1 MYPSAS
7 ELRKLERET
16 LRRVTEIGE
25 FGKLGDLQSAAN
37 RAISSINELTGT
49 VDVNLGFILDIRL
62 RGDRKGKPVPRRI
75 DLGALVVAT
84 ADNKHVRNASYSL
97 LICRNSQP
105 KTSPVVRK
113 IHFDYEPEAFRNLAE
128 PKPSFHMQLC
138 GKLSPHHRN
147 EGYSEIKLQA
157 LYPGWEK
164 PRIPIA
170 PTCIALMLNW
180 LLLEFQA
187 DPASQAILR
196 NPSWRKW
203 VAHAERMILLPYF
216 AAAKKFLDSTA
227 HKDRRFLQAHLYGME
242 SE

>member
-1 MYPSAS
+1 MYPTAS
-7 ELRKLERET
+7 ELRRLERET

-25 FGKLGDLQSAAN
+25 FGKLGDLQWAAN
-37 RAISSINELTGT
+37 RAMSSINELTGT

-84 ADNKHVRNASYSL
+84 ADNKYVRNASYSL

-105 KTSPVVRK
+105 KSSPVVRK
-113 IHFDYEPEAFRNLAE
+113 IHFDYEPEAFRNGAE
-128 PKPSFHMQLC
+128 PKPSFHMQ
-138 GKLSPHHRN
+138 
-147 EGYSEIKLQA
+147 I
-157 LYPGWEK
+157 
-164 PRIPIA
+164 
-170 PTCIALMLNW
+170 W

-196 NPSWRKW
+196 SPSWRKW
-203 VAHAERMILLPYF
+203 VAHAERTILLPYF